1 MKVAVTGAAGHVGGN
16 LVRALLERRHQ
27 VRAIVY
33 QDTRAVDGLAVERVP
48 ADVLDA
54 DQVQRAFEG
63 VDWVF
68 HLAAKVSIEGDPDGS
83 VHRTN
88 VLGTRHVVEACL
100 ARGVKRLVHFSSV
113 HALRN
118 DPYDVP
124 MDEGRPLADEGHAF
138 AYDLSKAGSEREVQA
153 GIKRGL
159 DAVIVNP
166 TAILGP
172 SDFKPS
178 RMGQVLVD
186 LHFRRLPA
194 LVAGGFDFVDVRDV
208 AEGAIAAAERGRTGE
223 RYLLG
228 NEYRPVRELA
238 GLCRDVAGIR
248 PPRFTSPL
256 WLARAGAPFAVAWAK
271 VSGTRPLFTEE
282 SLHALAGNPN
292 VSHEKA
298 TRELGYRPRPLATSV
313 ADTYGWLREAGLLET
328 KT

>member
-16 LVRALLERRHQ
+16 VVRSLLERGHR

-33 QDTRAVDGLAVERVP
+33 QDTRAVDGLDVEPMR

-54 DQVQRAFEG
+54 DQVRRALDGIE
-63 VDWVF
+63 WVF

-100 ARGVKRLVHFSSV
+100 DRRVKRLVHFSSV

-124 MDEGRPLADEGHAF
+124 MDEQRPFADEGHAF
-138 AYDLSKAGSEREVQA
+138 AYDLSKAGSEREIQA

-172 SDFKPS
+172 HDFKPS
-178 RMGQVLVD
+178 RMGQVLLD

-208 AEGAIAAAERGRTGE
+208 AAGAVAAAEKGRTGE

-228 NEYRPVRELA
+228 SEYRSVRALA
-238 GLCRDVAGIR
+238 TLCKDATGIR
-248 PPRFTSPL
+248 PPIFTSPL
-256 WLARAGAPFAVAWAK
+256 WLARLGAPFAVAWA
-271 VSGTRPLFTEE
+271 SATRTRPLFTQE
-282 SLHALAGNPN
+282 SLHAIAGNPN

-298 TRELGYRPRPLATSV
+298 NRELGYRPRPLAASV
-313 ADTYGWLREAGLLET
+313 ADTYGWFRQAGMLNDP
-328 KT
+328 

>member
-16 LVRALLERRHQ
+16 VVRALLARQHR

-33 QDTRAVDGLAVERVP
+33 QDTRAVDGLDVEQVR

-54 DQVQRAFEG
+54 DQVRRAFDG
-63 VDWVF
+63 VEWVF

-100 ARGVKRLVHFSSV
+100 DRRVKRLVHFSSV

-124 MDEGRPLADEGHAF
+124 MDEQRPLADEGHAF

-172 SDFKPS
+172 HDFKPS
-178 RMGQVLVD
+178 RMGQVLLD

-208 AEGAIAAAERGRTGE
+208 AEGAVAAAEKGRTGE

-228 NEYRPVRELA
+228 SAYRSVRALA
-238 GLCRDVAGIR
+238 TLCKDATGLR
-248 PPRFTSPL
+248 PPVFTSPL
-256 WLARAGAPFAVAWAK
+256 WLARLGAPFAVAWA
-271 VSGTRPLFTEE
+271 SATHTRPLFTQE
-282 SLHALAGNPN
+282 SLHAIAGNPN
-292 VSHEKA
+292 VSHDKA
-298 TRELGYRPRPLATSV
+298 SRELGYLPRPLAASV
-313 ADTYGWLREAGLLET
+313 ADTYGWFRQAGMLNDE
-328 KT
+328 